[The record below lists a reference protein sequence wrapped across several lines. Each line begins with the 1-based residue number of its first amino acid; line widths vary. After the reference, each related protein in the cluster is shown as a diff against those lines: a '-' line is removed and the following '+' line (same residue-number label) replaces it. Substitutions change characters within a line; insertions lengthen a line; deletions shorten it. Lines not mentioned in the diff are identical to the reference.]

1 MIHVCSLARLHDT
14 VRETGARHVVTLIK
28 DVSLVHR
35 PATVTAENHL
45 LLDMDDINE
54 HIEGYVIPAETHV
67 GDLLRFVRAWDRAA
81 PLVVHCYA
89 GISRST
95 AGAFVTAC
103 ALNPQRDEAAIAR
116 ALRDASPT
124 AMPNIRIVSLADRML
139 GRQGRMV
146 AAIESIGPGMAAYA
160 SEPFRLDLE

>member
-28 DVSLVHR
+28 DISLVHR
-35 PATVTAENHL
+35 PATVAPENHL
-45 LLDMDDINE
+45 LLDMDDITE
-54 HIEGYVIPAETHV
+54 PIDGYVAPAEEHV

-103 ALNPQRDEAAIAR
+103 ALNPRRDEMTIAQ

-124 AMPNIRIVSLADRML
+124 AMPNLRIVSLADRML
-139 GRQGRMV
+139 DRDGRMV
-146 AAIESIGPGMAAYA
+146 MAIRSIGPGMATYQ